1 MGGRQG
7 GETTTTTTIHSSRTR
22 TGTLYIVS
30 IGATGRTETGPIVTV
45 VHR

>member
-7 GETTTTTTIHSSRTR
+7 GETIITITIHPRTR
-22 TGTLYIVS
+22 TGTIYIAS
-30 IGATGRTETGPIVTV
+30 LGATGRTETGQIVTV

>member
-7 GETTTTTTIHSSRTR
+7 GETTTPPIHPR
-22 TGTLYIVS
+22 TGTIYMAN

-45 VHR
+45 GHS